1 MSFRIH
7 RERASRERTHARSR
21 SRIPIAPAI
30 ASLALAAFASSAIP
44 AYAQVTATV
53 TTDNAYSFGYGG
65 LSGLTTK
72 FGDMEACLSA
82 QIFSCGSGAE
92 VYTGIP
98 GGPNATL
105 YIIAY
110 SDDVV
115 TQGVLGTFV
124 SGSTTVLTG
133 VGNWEVFATGI
144 DIDPNC
150 AGSNAPS
157 LATIN
162 AEIAKANNRMGGPG
176 SSIGWVGVG
185 GGPTGLEIGELAV
198 GEFNDNA
205 GGTFPQVCVSVMGT
219 APRWMWYNPNP
230 SVYTNPFAAPAPP
243 GEFLIFRLLPELTSF
258 CFGDGASGLC
268 PCGNNSPVGQNAGC
282 LHSQGG
288 AARLVY
294 AGTQG
299 TSLKLLCT
307 GMPFNALCS
316 LQRSPHVSV
325 IPFTAGDGLSC
336 LGSGPFVLATQP
348 QIAVGGTK
356 LFLVNPTT
364 FGQTRYFQVQ
374 YRDAINPSY
383 CTPSTLNY
391 SNAIA
396 FGW

>member
-1 MSFRIH
+1 M
-7 RERASRERTHARSR
+7 
-21 SRIPIAPAI
+21 
-30 ASLALAAFASSAIP
+30 FASSVTTAH
-44 AYAQVTATV
+44 AQVTATV

-72 FGDMEACLSA
+72 FGDMEACTAA

-92 VYTGIP
+92 VYTSIP
-98 GGPNATL
+98 GGPNQTL

-110 SDDVV
+110 SDDGV

-162 AEIAKANNRMGGPG
+162 AEIVKANTRMGGAG
-176 SSIGWVGVG
+176 SSVGWVGVG
-185 GGPTGLEIGELAV
+185 GGPTGFEIGELAV
-198 GEFNDNA
+198 GEPNDTA

-219 APRWMWYNPNP
+219 APQWMWYNPDP

-243 GEFLIFRLLPELTSF
+243 GEFLIFRLLPEITSF

-268 PCGNNSPVGQNAGC
+268 PCGNNSTVGLNSGC

-299 TSLKLLCT
+299 ASLKLLCT

-316 LQRSPHVSV
+316 LQRAAHVSV

-336 LGSGPFVLATQP
+336 LSPGAFVFATQP

-356 LFLVNPTT
+356 MFLVNPTA